1 MRPMRPIAK
10 ASHAA
15 QQGPRGPDEALLSDE
30 EVIARVIAG
39 DAALYEILMRRNN
52 QRLYR
57 AVRAV
62 LHDES
67 EVEDVLQETHLA
79 AYDNLAGFAGRA
91 RFSTWLVRIAVNKA
105 IDQRRRSGRVLPLDA
120 PDPAPHQGRPGMQVL
135 ATHSTDPEQESASLE
150 AAALLGRAI
159 DALPLHYRTV
169 YVLREIEDLDTRE
182 VAECLMLPEATVK
195 TRLHRARSM
204 LRDALDRDLGG
215 VARRTFTF
223 GGPRCDALVAAVL
236 PRLG

>member
-1 MRPMRPIAK
+1 MRPIAK
-10 ASHAA
+10 ASRQTAPT
-15 QQGPRGPDEALLSDE
+15 GRRPPDDALLSDE
-30 EVIARVIAG
+30 EVIARVMAG
-39 DAALYEILMRRNN
+39 EAALYEILMRRNN
-52 QRLYR
+52 RRLYR

-67 EVEDVLQETHLA
+67 EVEDVLQETYLA

-105 IDQRRRSGRVLPLDA
+105 IDRLRRSGRVLPLDT

-135 ATHSTDPEQESASLE
+135 ASRGTDPERESASLE

-159 DALPLHYRTV
+159 DALPLRYRTV
-169 YVLREIEDLDTRE
+169 YMLREVEELDTRE
-182 VAECLMLPEATVK
+182 VAESLAIPEATVK

-204 LRDALDRDLGG
+204 LRDALERDLGG
-215 VARRTFTF
+215 VARQTFPF